1 MFYWMKQKDSKE
13 TYKEQHLYIEDDYL
27 YYIPP
32 SAKKK
37 DAEEE
42 VKEERGALIIDLFSN
57 E

>member
-1 MFYWMKQKDSKE
+1 MFWITEKDSKE

-32 SAKKK
+32 SIQKVSSEKE
-37 DAEEE
+37 D
-42 VKEERGALIIDLFSN
+42 KEERGSIIIDLFSK